1 MVVVEKDWTAD
12 CFFFLAGAVTE
23 DKESITPSSIYRWQA
38 PRSELFA
45 NYHWFRHSLRKGRDT
60 LSNQYWH
67 THTYIHT
74 LSQTCIQSSG
84 HQFWM
89 ATHKKK
95 KVFILCYIQ
104 DIVDKVRL
112 FYPETLGQIEVHIYC
127 IKVQYIYSNL
137 LTICKSNPW
146 FCILTLEQFKKN
158 DCERQE
164 KTLMFLNDMWF
175 EPAGNRMCFRSP
187 LVYLEYLSLFSQSL
201 VFRHWTRDP

>member
-1 MVVVEKDWTAD
+1 MNSSLITTDLDTVSGRVVTHSPTSTDTHTHIYTHSHRRAYKVVVTNSE
-12 CFFFLAGAVTE
+12 
-23 DKESITPSSIYRWQA
+23 WQ
-38 PRSELFA
+38 
-45 NYHWFRHSLRKGRDT
+45 
-60 LSNQYWH
+60 H
-67 THTYIHT
+67 TR
-74 LSQTCIQSSG
+74 
-84 HQFWM
+84 
-89 ATHKKK
+89 KK

-127 IKVQYIYSNL
+127 IRVQYIYSNL
-137 LTICKSNPW
+137 ITIRKSNPW